1 MQEIW
6 KDIIGYEGLY
16 QVSNLGNIKS
26 FYKAKKSI
34 KKPTLSNKGYL
45 RVGLSKNKKS
55 KTFKIHRLVAKT
67 FLSNPNNYLEVNH
80 KDGNKLNNC
89 VDNLEWC
96 SRSYNINHAW
106 RNKLTKG
113 RSKKLLQYDLNNNLI
128 REFISAR
135 EASRTLHINVGDISS
150 CCNHSHKHKTAGGYI
165 WRYADK

>member
-6 KDIIGYEGLY
+6 KDIKDYEGIY

-26 FYKAKKSI
+26 FYKAKENI

-45 RVGLSKNKKS
+45 RVALSKNKKS
-55 KTFKIHRLVAKT
+55 KKFAIHRLVAKT
-67 FLSNPNNYLEVNH
+67 FLPNPNNYLDVNH

-96 SRSYNINHAW
+96 SRSYNISHAW

-113 RSKKLLQYDLNNNLI
+113 GSKKLLQYDLNNNLI
-128 REFISAR
+128 GEFISAS
-135 EASRTLHINVGDISS
+135 EASRILHINVGDISS
-150 CCNHSHKHKTAGGYI
+150 CCNHSHKHKTAGGFI
-165 WRYADK
+165 WRYADN